1 MAIQDF
7 QVSRILSYVL
17 HPVIIPTFI
26 ITTLMLRPDL
36 YTIIIPFMYKLWF
49 IMVVF
54 LFTLVIPV
62 SSIILLQKFKLISSL
77 ELQNRKERTMPILL
91 TSASYMA
98 LMFTIKA
105 TNVPPL
111 FLYVLYSATFA
122 LLAGLFINLLYK
134 ISLHTLGWGALA
146 ATLTAVSLRIGAPLL
161 NLIIISILLGGI
173 AGYARLQQNAHNN
186 SQVYLGYI
194 TGVVVIIL
202 ISFLA

>member
-1 MAIQDF
+1 
-7 QVSRILSYVL
+7 
-17 HPVIIPTFI
+17 
-26 ITTLMLRPDL
+26 MLRPDL

-77 ELQNRKERTMPILL
+77 ELNNRKERTMPILL